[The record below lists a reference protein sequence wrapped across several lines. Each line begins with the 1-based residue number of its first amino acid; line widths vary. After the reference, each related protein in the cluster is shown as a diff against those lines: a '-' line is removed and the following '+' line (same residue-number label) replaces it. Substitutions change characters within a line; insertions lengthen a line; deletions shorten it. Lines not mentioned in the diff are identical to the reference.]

1 MAIRQIEVLDVAQLL
16 ADAHHALVGDTLA
29 ATEFQALPTKAL
41 KSARDRARITRRSKA
56 YDERRR
62 LGRSERN
69 EHLVRDARAQREV
82 EPLERVGARLYQWRD
97 ALGRDLGVPQ

>member
-1 MAIRQIEVLDVAQLL
+1 M
-16 ADAHHALVGDTLA
+16 
-29 ATEFQALPTKAL
+29 
-41 KSARDRARITRRSKA
+41 A

-69 EHLVRDARAQREV
+69 QHLVRDARAQREI
-82 EPLERVGARLYQWRD
+82 EPLKRVRARLYQWRD